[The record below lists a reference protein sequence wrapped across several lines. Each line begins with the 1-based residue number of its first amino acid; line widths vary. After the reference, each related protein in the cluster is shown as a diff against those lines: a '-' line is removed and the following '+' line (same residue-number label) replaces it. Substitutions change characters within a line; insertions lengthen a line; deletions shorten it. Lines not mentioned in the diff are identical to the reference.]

1 MAPAVGRRLPAGEVV
16 SVALVT
22 GGGGGIGRAIA
33 LRLAQDGHHV
43 AVVDRD
49 ADACTETARQVEAQ
63 GHRALVL
70 PADVSSPEQVAAFV
84 AATETQLG
92 PIAAFANNAG
102 IEGTVAPIFEYPD
115 DVFDAVMAVNA
126 RGVFLGLKHVLAR
139 MRERG
144 RGAVVNT
151 ASTSSIRGRP
161 GLAAYV
167 ASKHAVLGLTRVAA
181 LDVAGTQIRVNAV
194 LPGPVE
200 TRMIHA
206 LDEKAKAA
214 GGIRRAG
221 TPTYGQPE
229 DVAGVVAFL
238 LSPAARHVNG
248 AAWAV
253 DAGVTVP

>member
-1 MAPAVGRRLPAGEVV
+1 M

-33 LRLAQDGHHV
+33 LRLAADGHDV

-49 ADACTETARQVEAQ
+49 AALGAETARLVAAA
-63 GHRALVL
+63 GVRALAL
-70 PADVSSPEQVAAFV
+70 AADVTDAMAVAAFV
-84 AATETQLG
+84 AEAEERLG

-102 IEGTVAPIFEYPD
+102 IEGAVAPIFDYPD
-115 DVFDAVMAVNA
+115 DAFDAVMAVNV

-144 RGAVVNT
+144 TGAVVNT
-151 ASTSSIRGRP
+151 ASTSAIRGRA
-161 GLAAYV
+161 GLAGYV

-181 LDVAGTQIRVNAV
+181 LDVAGTAIRVNAV
-194 LPGPVE
+194 LPGPID

-206 LDEKAKAA
+206 LDEKAQAA

-221 TPTYGQPE
+221 AALYGRPE
-229 DVAGVVAFL
+229 DVANVVAFL
-238 LSPAARHVNG
+238 LSADAAHVNG
-248 AAWAV
+248 AAWTV
-253 DAGVTVP
+253 DAGSTVP

>member
-1 MAPAVGRRLPAGEVV
+1 M

-33 LRLAQDGHHV
+33 IRLAQAGHDV

-49 ADACTETARQVEAQ
+49 AGPGGETARLVEAA
-63 GHRALVL
+63 GRKALFL
-70 PADVSSPEQVAAFV
+70 AADVSSAADVAAVV
-84 AATETQLG
+84 AAAEDRLG

-102 IEGTVAPIFEYPD
+102 IEGAVASICDYPD
-115 DVFDAVMAVNA
+115 DVFDAVMAVNV

-139 MRERG
+139 MRQRG
-144 RGAVVNT
+144 HGAVVNT
-151 ASTSSIRGRP
+151 ASSSAIRGRP
-161 GLAAYV
+161 GLAGYV

-181 LDVAGTQIRVNAV
+181 LDMAGTRIRVNAV
-194 LPGPVE
+194 LPGPIE

-206 LDEKAKAA
+206 LDEKAQAA

-221 TPTYGQPE
+221 STAYGQPE

-238 LSPAARHVNG
+238 LSDAAAHVNG
-248 AAWAV
+248 AAWTV
-253 DAGVTVP
+253 DAGATVP